1 MASKTALRRP
11 LRPPRRRQTGQESP
25 KTAKEAP
32 KKPPKAPSRPKEAP
46 KRPPRGPIR
55 QVRIVSL
62 NLISGELADFYGL
75 VPKGCKTL
83 HPQAESFFL
92 LHEKLRIPLDPIIG
106 VRQSRGS
113 HFSVFRIPFFCVEV
127 SWIPFFSWNKFI
139 ILN

>member
-1 MASKTALRRP
+1 M
-11 LRPPRRRQTGQESP
+11 
-25 KTAKEAP
+25 
-32 KKPPKAPSRPKEAP
+32 
-46 KRPPRGPIR
+46 
-55 QVRIVSL
+55 RIVSL
-62 NLISGELADFYGL
+62 NLVSGGLADFYGL
-75 VPKGCKTL
+75 VPIWYRQEGLFCEEVPCATTAPVLKGWKGCKTL